1 MQIGG
6 TDKREGKICYLYLLC
21 GTSPVSISLPI
32 VHIHSSNI
40 KMWKADATCLQ
51 ETKMAE
57 INHRVIQTLWG
68 SQHVDWTSLGLNGA
82 AGGILLMWDKRVV
95 EKVEEAAG
103 YYSMSCKFR
112 NVINQFDWIFTGVY
126 GPNLDS
132 ERGLFWEELV
142 GLISWWN
149 AP

>member
-1 MQIGG
+1 
-6 TDKREGKICYLYLLC
+6 
-21 GTSPVSISLPI
+21 
-32 VHIHSSNI
+32 
-40 KMWKADATCLQ
+40 MWKADATCLQ

-112 NVINQFDWIFTGVY
+112 NVINQFDWI
-126 GPNLDS
+126 
-132 ERGLFWEELV
+132 
-142 GLISWWN
+142 
-149 AP
+149 